1 MRGQI
6 TVDALA
12 AGLISAIILLLVTDV
27 ARVVTA
33 HGITS
38 LRTYELYVSVDRF
51 AASLTSPS
59 WVGANLTSYD
69 IVWLWSEPL
78 QWTWGGA
85 PLRTGVRMYLAVDA
99 YKWTR
104 YSEGGSLDSPIK
116 VNDGRMMADLVF
128 PNDDLNVS
136 GEAVVK
142 SYDVMLVKRGDTWIY
157 DENLPQVW
165 GNTVSYSGNV
175 PGVKVVWV
183 TVSGDGLYG
192 WVRWLHKRYNQL
204 IQSGLSEEEAY
215 EELAREA
222 VSINSGGNR
231 IVFYSS
237 SGWATDDPVEL
248 VRRIVAEG
256 EGSGL
261 SLTIIAIGGRP
272 FTVTLSG
279 SENEIFWNQWT
290 VGLFPVKLRVG
301 VTAG

>member
-12 AGLISAIILLLVTDV
+12 AGLISAVILLLVTDV

-38 LRTYELYVSVDRF
+38 LKAYELYVSVDRF
-51 AASLTSPS
+51 VASLTSPS
-59 WVGANLTSYD
+59 WVGANLTWYD

-78 QWTWGGA
+78 RWTWGGA

-99 YKWTR
+99 FKWTR
-104 YSEGGSLDSPIK
+104 YSEDGSLDSPIRVK
-116 VNDGRMMADLVF
+116 NGRMVADLVF
-128 PNDDLNVS
+128 PKDDLNIP
-136 GEAVVK
+136 GESVVK
-142 SYDVMLVKRGDTWIY
+142 SYDIILVERGNYPVY
-157 DENLPQVW
+157 DENLPQVY

-204 IQSGLSEEEAY
+204 IRSGLSEGEAY
-215 EELAREA
+215 KELASEA
-222 VSINSGGNR
+222 VRVDSGGNR

-256 EGSGL
+256 EGTGL
-261 SLTIIAIGGRP
+261 SLTIIAIGGKP
-272 FTVTLSG
+272 FTVTLNG

-290 VGLFPVKLRVG
+290 AGLFPVKLRAG
-301 VTAG
+301 VTTG

>member
-12 AGLISAIILLLVTDV
+12 AGLISAIILLLMTDV

-33 HGITS
+33 HGVTS
-38 LRTYELYVSVDRF
+38 LRAYELYVSVDRF

-59 WVGANLTSYD
+59 WVGANLTWYD

-78 QWTWGGA
+78 RWTWGGA

-99 YKWTR
+99 YKWTL
-104 YSEGGSLDSPIK
+104 YSRDGSLDSPISVDNGK
-116 VNDGRMMADLVF
+116 MMADLVF
-128 PNDDLNVS
+128 PNDDLRMS
-136 GEAVVK
+136 GESIVK
-142 SYDVMLVKRGDTWIY
+142 SYDVILVKRGNTWV
-157 DENLPQVW
+157 DDPNLPQVW
-165 GNTVSYSGNV
+165 GNTISYSGNV

-192 WVRWLHKRYNQL
+192 WVRWIHKRYNEL
-204 IQSGLSEEEAY
+204 IRQGLSEEEAY

-222 VSINSGGNR
+222 VSISANGNK

-237 SGWATDDPVEL
+237 SGWSTSDPVEL
-248 VRRIVAEG
+248 IRRIVAEG
-256 EGSGL
+256 EGPGL
-261 SLTIIAIGGRP
+261 SLTIIAIGGKP

-290 VGLFPVKLRVG
+290 AGLFPVKLKVG
-301 VTAG
+301 VAAR